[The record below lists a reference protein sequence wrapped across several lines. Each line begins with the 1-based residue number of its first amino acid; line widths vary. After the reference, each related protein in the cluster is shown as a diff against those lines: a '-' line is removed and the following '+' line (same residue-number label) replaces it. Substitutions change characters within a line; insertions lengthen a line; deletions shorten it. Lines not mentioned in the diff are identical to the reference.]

1 MGAHTIILG
10 DSRQMREVDSESVQL
25 IVTSP
30 PYWQLKDYG
39 AAGQIGFDDSYEDY
53 INNLNCVWME
63 CARVLHGGCRLC
75 VVLGDQFARS
85 VFYGRYKI
93 IPIRAEAI
101 RFCET
106 IGFDFMGAVIWQ
118 KVTTCNTTG
127 GASIMGSY
135 GYPRNGVVKLDYE
148 SILIFKKGG
157 EPPAV
162 SNEAKLAS
170 KITAEEWN
178 IYFAGHWRLPGDK
191 QGRHLAVFPE
201 EVPRRLIRMFSF
213 AGETV
218 LDPFLGSGTTTLAA
232 ERTGRNSIGYE
243 INRDTLPIIEEKLG
257 LDALIHAG
265 SFRIVEQKGTLPPR
279 DELYARLPYMF
290 RDPVAVVR
298 RVDPREKDFGSRVT
312 AAKPKRRELY
322 SVKEVR
328 SPEEVVLSNGD
339 VVRLIGVRSNGLTDR
354 AAIAFLEEATKNQ
367 RVYLKTEGE
376 AGADAAAA
384 ENSSAAATAD
394 SGEAP
399 ASGASAAPAAR
410 PRYLYLKNKTFLNAH
425 LIKKGLADV
434 DVSSQYSKR
443 DKFLSY
449 LPPPPS
455 PIKKM

>member
-1 MGAHTIILG
+1 MAAHTIILG
-10 DSRQMREVDSESVQL
+10 DSRQMREVDSGFVHL

-39 AAGQIGFDDSYEDY
+39 AVGQIGFNDSYEDY

-93 IPIRAEAI
+93 IPIRTEVI

-118 KVTTCNTTG
+118 KLTTCNTTG
-127 GASIMGSY
+127 GATVMGSY

-148 SILIFKKGG
+148 SILIFRKGG
-157 EPPAV
+157 EPPVV
-162 SNEAKLAS
+162 SDEAKRAS
-170 KITAEEWN
+170 KITPEEWN
-178 IYFAGHWRLPGDK
+178 VYFAGHWRLPGERQD
-191 QGRHLAVFPE
+191 RHLAVFPE

-232 ERTGRNSIGYE
+232 ERTGRDSIGYE
-243 INRDTLPIIEEKLG
+243 INRDALPVIEEKLG

-265 SFRIVEQKGTLPPR
+265 SFRVVKQKGALPPQ
-279 DELYARLPYMF
+279 DELYARLPYLF
-290 RDPVAVVR
+290 KDPVPVVR
-298 RVDPREKDFGSRVT
+298 RMDPRDKDFGSRVA
-312 AAKPKRRELY
+312 AAKPKKRELY

-339 VVRLIGVRSNGLTDR
+339 VVRLMGVKANGLTDR
-354 AAIAFLEEATKNQ
+354 EAVAFLEEATKNQ
-367 RVYLKTEGE
+367 RVYVKTEGE
-376 AGADAAAA
+376 AEAGAAAA
-384 ENSSAAATAD
+384 DNGVVAAPSSA
-394 SGEAP
+394 
-399 ASGASAAPAAR
+399 R
-410 PRYLYLKNKTFLNAH
+410 PCYLYLKNKTFLNAH
-425 LIKKGLADV
+425 LIKKGLVDV
-434 DVSSQYSKR
+434 DLSSQYAKR
-443 DKFLSY
+443 YKFLSY

>member
-1 MGAHTIILG
+1 MAAHTIILG
-10 DSRQMREVDSESVQL
+10 DSRQMREVDSGSVHL
-25 IVTSP
+25 VVTSP

-39 AAGQIGFDDSYEDY
+39 PAGQIGFNDSYENY

-93 IPIRAEAI
+93 IPIRTEVI

-106 IGFDFMGAVIWQ
+106 IGFDYMGAVIWQ
-118 KVTTCNTTG
+118 KLTTCNTTG

-162 SNEAKLAS
+162 TDEAKRAS

-178 IYFAGHWRLPGDK
+178 VFFAGHWRVPGERQDR
-191 QGRHLAVFPE
+191 QLAVFPE

-232 ERTGRNSIGYE
+232 ERTGRDSIGYE
-243 INRDTLPIIEEKLG
+243 INRDALPVIEEKLG

-265 SFRIVEQKGTLPPR
+265 SFRIVKQKGALPPQ
-279 DELYARLPYMF
+279 DELYARLPYLF
-290 RDPVAVVR
+290 KDPVPVVR
-298 RVDPREKDFGSRVT
+298 RMDPREKDFGSRVA
-312 AAKPKRRELY
+312 AAKPKKRELY

-339 VVRLIGVRSNGLTDR
+339 VIRLIGVKGNGLTDR
-354 AAIAFLEEATKNQ
+354 EAVAFLEEATKNQ

-376 AGADAAAA
+376 AETGAAV
-384 ENSSAAATAD
+384 
-394 SGEAP
+394 
-399 ASGASAAPAAR
+399 ASSAAPAAR
-410 PRYLYLKNKTFLNAH
+410 PCYLYLKNRTFLNAH
-425 LIKKGLADV
+425 LIKKGLVDV
-434 DVSSQYSKR
+434 DLSSQYSKR
-443 DKFLSY
+443 DKFLGY

-455 PIKKM
+455 PIKKI